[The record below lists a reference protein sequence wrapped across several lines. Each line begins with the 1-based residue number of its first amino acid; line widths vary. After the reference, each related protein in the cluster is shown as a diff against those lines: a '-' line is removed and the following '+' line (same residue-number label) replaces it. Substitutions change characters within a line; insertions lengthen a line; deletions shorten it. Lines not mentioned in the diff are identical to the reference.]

1 MDCSEKY
8 KLQTNRSESR
18 RADMSQNKI
27 RVTVWNEYI
36 HERELPEI
44 ARVYP
49 NGIHE
54 TIGAFLS
61 KEEDVFVR
69 YATLDMPEQG
79 VSEEVLSDTDVL
91 IWWGHAAHEQLTDE
105 NARRVAEHVQRGMGF
120 IALHSAHF
128 CKPLRML
135 LGTTMTLKW
144 KHGDKEKLFTVS
156 PFHPIAEGIPEAFEL
171 EQEELYGEYFDIP
184 KPDDVIFEGWFA
196 GGAVFRSGVTFAR
209 GNGKIFYF
217 QPGHEEYPVYYNP
230 IIQKIIVNAVRWAR
244 PTCRLKTDRDNMEVT
259 I

>member
-1 MDCSEKY
+1 
-8 KLQTNRSESR
+8 
-18 RADMSQNKI
+18 MSQSKI

-54 TIGAFLS
+54 AIGAFLS
-61 KEEDVFVR
+61 KEEDIFVR

-79 VSEEVLSDTDVL
+79 VSEEVLADTDVL

-105 NARRVAEHVQRGMGF
+105 NTRRVADHVRRGMGF
-120 IALHSAHF
+120 VALHSAHF

-156 PFHPIAEGIPEAFEL
+156 PFHPIAEGIPETFEL

-230 IIQKIIVNAVRWAR
+230 NIQKIIINAVHWAR